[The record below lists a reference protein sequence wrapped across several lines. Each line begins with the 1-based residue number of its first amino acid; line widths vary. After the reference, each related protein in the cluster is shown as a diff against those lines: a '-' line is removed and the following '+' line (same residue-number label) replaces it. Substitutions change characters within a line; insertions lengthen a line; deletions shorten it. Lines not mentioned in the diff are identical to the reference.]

1 MMKRLPA
8 LLAVLLLAASRATLS
23 PAPAKD
29 VITLTRKPGFWSEP
43 AVAIDPGDP
52 RRVLAAYQVGGFVDY
67 SRDAGRTW
75 KSVSA
80 VPHDHRLVDGDVS
93 VTYDARGHA
102 ILCYIAFDK
111 LGTESYWAHHATR
124 NGIFVERSNDGGIHW
139 LPRAVAVKAPVGRPD
154 VFEDKPYVV
163 ADDTHGPYRG
173 NLYIGWTEFHRSYSE
188 MLFSRSTNGGV
199 TWSHP
204 LRISTVN
211 GLPRDDNG
219 ATEGFDG
226 AVGPHGTLYTVW
238 QNGTHVVL
246 AVSHDGGRSFD
257 ASRNIIAVPSMNYY
271 VQGYQDREVNG
282 FPQIALAPKTD
293 RLFITWSDYR
303 NGEVDIFSSTS
314 TDRGRTWSAPVKVN
328 DDPAHDGRDHFFQ
341 WLSVD
346 PITGDAYVIFDDR
359 RGDRNNE
366 IATITLAR
374 STDGGRSYRNYEW
387 TTKAFDPSF
396 QFMGDYNGIAAY
408 AGRVYGVWTETA
420 PTHAKRWSKAWRAPR
435 TIVRLG
441 MAQF

>member
-293 RLFITWSDYR
+293 RIFITWSDYR

-328 DDPAHDGRDHFFQ
+328 DDPAHDGRDHLFQ

-346 PITGDAYVIFDDR
+346 PITGNAYVIFDDR

-374 STDGGRSYRNYEW
+374 STDGGHSYRNYEW